1 MPKIIEALRPLI
13 ISWLARRIAA
23 ALTAAAIVIGTTEA
37 DTQGA
42 AAFAT
47 GVAVAVA
54 VFACDC
60 LQAWIR
66 RRWLKPAPELTTPP
80 AL

>member
-13 ISWLARRIAA
+13 SSWLARRIAA
-23 ALTAAAIVIGTTEA
+23 ALTAAAAVIGTTEA

-47 GVAVAVA
+47 AVA
-54 VFACDC
+54 VFAFDC

-66 RRWLKPAPELTTPP
+66 NRWLKPAPEALTTPP
-80 AL
+80 TL

>member
-13 ISWLARRIAA
+13 SSWLARRIGS
-23 ALTAAAIVIGTTEA
+23 ALTAAAAVIGTTEA

-42 AAFAT
+42 AAFA
-47 GVAVAVA
+47 VAAA
-54 VFACDC
+54 VFAFDC

-66 RRWLKPAPELTTPP
+66 NRWLKPAAELTTPP
-80 AL
+80 TL